1 MWSASSGKS
10 IPFATCLIPY
20 AGIDFLQHSAEDRL
34 VGLKDAAKNH
44 IHGDMPRK
52 KRDAM
57 QEFRSGSSRVLI
69 LTDFWG
75 RGLDVWQVSVVAMTC
90 PTIASCTSTAL
101 AAVENND
108 IRILRDIEQFY
119 STQIDEM
126 PMNVADLI

>member
-1 MWSASSGKS
+1 
-10 IPFATCLIPY
+10 
-20 AGIDFLQHSAEDRL
+20 
-34 VGLKDAAKNH
+34 
-44 IHGDMPRK
+44 
-52 KRDAM
+52 M

-69 LTDFWG
+69 LTDSWG

-101 AAVENND
+101 AAVEKND